1 MSLLATFQNFNLV
14 ALKESQAVEKLTRT
28 TILLAKVTIPFLP
41 VSLMTGY
48 FSVQPT
54 EIEKLYNLKT
64 SWVCFLIVVVA
75 SIIGLV
81 IFGIT
86 TERVRGR
93 TTYKSLTRTFWER
106 VQRGKT
112 KRLRLCDN
120 IGVCMSSSNSGTL

>member
-28 TILLAKVTIPFLP
+28 TILLAKVTILFLP

-48 FSVQPT
+48 FSMQLT

-64 SWVCFLIVVVA
+64 YWVCFLIVVVA

-93 TTYKSLTRTFWER
+93 TTYKSLTRTFWKR

-112 KRLRLCDN
+112 KRL
-120 IGVCMSSSNSGTL
+120 